1 MIARAVAKIPIAS
14 TPQRWLRRL
23 LGACALLSFAIATPA
38 AAAGQPL
45 AELAKPG
52 RLLMLRHATAP
63 GNGDPPGFRIDDC
76 ATQRN
81 LDAEGRR
88 QAAEL
93 GQRLAR
99 AGIVRARVY
108 SSQWCRCLETAR
120 LLGLGPVEPLPALN
134 SFYPRPEERDARL
147 ATLKEFLARLPA
159 DGLPVVLVTHQ
170 FTITAFTAGPTA
182 SGGGSL
188 FQLNG
193 TGNPQWLG
201 TLIDP

>member
-1 MIARAVAKIPIAS
+1 MIIARLLASQTARALLAALTATMIA
-14 TPQRWLRRL
+14 
-23 LGACALLSFAIATPA
+23 GGHATA
-38 AAAGQPL
+38 AEAQPL
-45 AELAKPG
+45 GELAKPG

-63 GNGDPPGFRIDDC
+63 GNGDPPGFQLADC

-88 QAAEL
+88 QAIAL
-93 GQRLAR
+93 GERLAR

-120 LLGLGPVEPLPALN
+120 LLNLGPVEPLPALN
-134 SFYPRPEERDARL
+134 SFYPRPDEREPRL
-147 ATLKEFLARLPA
+147 ATLKEFLASLPT
-159 DGLPVVLVTHQ
+159 DGPPVVLVTHQ
-170 FTITAFTAGPTA
+170 FTITAFTAGPTP

-193 TGNPQWLG
+193 SGAPQWLG
-201 TLIDP
+201 TLAGP